1 MKYMITIPSHNS
13 CCNTCEDVRKAYR
26 TKGWALKDPDGIE
39 QVSYCIINYFKF
51 VGWLCSIT

>member
-1 MKYMITIPSHNS
+1 MFLLLICNVFNEVMFYHQSFSNR

-39 QVSYCIINYFKF
+39 QVS
-51 VGWLCSIT
+51 S